1 MKYKQGLYFE
11 GYISISVEGK
21 RPEIFLNKCMH
32 EDIPIWDVKRKGSDK
47 FEAKVHLKN
56 LSRVKKIRR
65 ELGYKISFKDKFGL
79 PFLLA
84 HLKVKKPLVIGLLL
98 GLLFIFTLSNVV
110 WQVKI
115 TGVSPEMEYKIKQR
129 LDHYGIKQ
137 GIFKFS
143 VGSLEDIE
151 RNITNELKDVM
162 WVGIEEKGTTYIV
175 QGVEKT
181 IVNKEEQN
189 APQHLVATREGEIVK
204 ILVETGDPLVKVH
217 QHVDKGDRIVSGII
231 GQNKSENENEEKE
244 QNNNQ
249 QRVHAEGKVYAKTWY
264 TTETIVPLEYEY
276 KTLTGN
282 KDEHYKLSLGS
293 ISIPIWDF
301 ISPNYQNTFEE
312 KEKQSLYFL
321 NFKLPFKVEKNTI
334 YEQETIK
341 GKRTE
346 KKAIEEG
353 IAQAKRELKKQ
364 MDYDAEIVNVTVL
377 HNELQNGKVK
387 LNLSIEVIENIAK
400 PQPIAQGE

>member
-11 GYISISVEGK
+11 GYITICVEGK

-32 EDIPIWDVKRKGSDK
+32 ENIPIWDVKKKDNNK
-47 FEAKVHLKN
+47 CEAKVHLKN
-56 LSRVKKIRR
+56 LSKVKKIRR

-84 HLKVKKPLVIGLLL
+84 QLKMKKPLVIGLLL

-129 LDHYGIKQ
+129 LDHYGLKQ

-231 GQNKSENENEEKE
+231 GQNKNENENEEKE

-249 QRVHAEGKVYAKTWY
+249 QKVHSEGKVYAKTWY
-264 TTETIVPLEYEY
+264 TAETIVPLEYEY
-276 KTLTGN
+276 KTLTGK
-282 KDEHYKLSLGS
+282 KDEHYKINFGS
-293 ISIPIWDF
+293 FSVPIWDF
-301 ISPNYQNTFEE
+301 ISPDYKNTFEE

-334 YEQETIK
+334 YEQQTIK